1 MSSQKERNVA
11 AKQKT
16 SSHDVEWVPSICN
29 FCSTVCNVRVGVKTV
44 NGKKTAVK
52 IEGNANSPLNRGKT
66 CARGQAGLRQ
76 TYDESRLTT
85 PLIRV
90 PGSKRGEWNFRPA
103 SWEEATN
110 YFMQKLQEHQVQP
123 WEMAMVGGWS
133 SCVFYMPLALAFA
146 VAMQMPNIVAS
157 PMQQCVAAGHLGN
170 DMVTGNFNFHD
181 EVLADFENANYVI
194 FSMTNSGV
202 AAASTS
208 RLVRFAEAKKKGAK
222 VVVLDPRLSELAAK
236 ADEWLPIKPGTD
248 SAFYLAMIHVLLRKG
263 LYDSDFV
270 TKHTNMPFLAVEHQ
284 GMVVPMMESNEQ
296 GYPTAFWVLDQV
308 SGEVRKLPGYN
319 NTNTVDMDGK
329 NLLPALEVPKGFE
342 MNGQKPKTIFQYMI
356 EQTAKFTPA
365 WAAQETGIPAET
377 IERIAIEFGQT
388 RPSLI
393 DPGWHGARYEN
404 ILNTRRLQSIV
415 QALVGGIDVPGGWL
429 MSGEYKEKLM
439 HFLKNMKEGK
449 ETPVLGL
456 PGMQFPLQAAGMF
469 FDPNQWQHGHPSF
482 AMAHSMA
489 EKAAGR
495 TGVIFPAFS
504 DYGLEEAVDGKL
516 QFNGEPYQIKA
527 VLMNAANP
535 IRHYYPESRWKK
547 LLTHQNMG
555 VVVAID
561 IVPSDTAAYADV
573 ILPNMNYIERDEPFI
588 YGAGPSTDLAITTR
602 FSAVEPDP
610 NTKGT
615 ADILFNFA
623 MAFGGLDRYV
633 ETIAQLSGLSLDDIK
648 EEVGK
653 ATQGKQTFTQ
663 AIRNV
668 SFKHHAQT
676 LGTTP
681 EKLEKTLREKGVL
694 VIETGEKL
702 REHASVARQLPVPTP
717 SGRIEIYSLM
727 YAGFVM
733 QQGYQPNWDPGLVYI
748 PPHVNQERK
757 PNEFNF
763 TYGKTPTVSYA
774 STNSNNPIL
783 MALTKVKE
791 NEFMGLWIHP
801 SKATMMNI
809 KTGDTVTVENCLSG
823 QKAEIKAFVTE
834 MVRPDT
840 VYMSSSFGTENPLLK
855 NAVGAG
861 TALNKLIP
869 YMVEPIVSAF
879 RSQEFT
885 VRVTK

>member
-1 MSSQKERNVA
+1 MSSLKERNVA
-11 AKQKT
+11 AKQTT
-16 SSHDVEWVPSICN
+16 SSRDVEWVPSICN
-29 FCSTVCNVRVGVKTV
+29 FCSTVCNVRIGVKDV

-52 IEGNANSPLNRGKT
+52 IEGNPNSPLNRGKT

-76 TYDESRLTT
+76 TYDEGRLTT

-90 PGSKRGEWNFRPA
+90 EGSKRGEWNFRPA
-103 SWEEATN
+103 TWDEATN

-123 WEMAMVGGWS
+123 WEMAMAGGWT

-146 VAMQMPNIVAS
+146 FSMGMPNIIAS

-170 DMVTGNFNFHD
+170 DFVTGNFNYHD
-181 EVLADFENANYVI
+181 EVLADFENANYII

-208 RLVRFAEAKKKGAK
+208 RLVRFAEAKKRGAK
-222 VVVLDPRLSELAAK
+222 VIVLDPRLSELAAK

-248 SAFYLAMIHVLLRKG
+248 SAFFLAMIHVILRKG
-263 LYDSDFV
+263 LYDTDFI
-270 TKHTNMPFLAVEHQ
+270 TKHTNMPFLAIEHQ

-296 GYPTAFWVLDQV
+296 GYPTAFWVLDQI

-329 NLLPALEVPKGFE
+329 NLVPALEVPKGFE
-342 MNGQKPKTIFQYMI
+342 MNGQKPKTIFQYMMD
-356 EQTAKFTPA
+356 QTAKFTPA
-365 WAAQETGIPAET
+365 WAEQETGISAAT
-377 IERIAIEFGQT
+377 IEKIAVEFGQT
-388 RPSLI
+388 RPALI

-415 QALVGGIDVPGGWL
+415 QALVGGIDTTGGWL
-429 MSGEYKEKLM
+429 MSGEYREKLM
-439 HFLKNMKEGK
+439 HFVKNMQEGK
-449 ETPVLGL
+449 PTPVLSL
-456 PGMQFPLQAAGMF
+456 PGMQFPLTAAGKF
-469 FDPNQWQHGHPSF
+469 FDPSQWQHGHPSF

-489 EKAAGR
+489 EQAAGR

-516 QFNGEPYQIKA
+516 QFNGEPYRIKA
-527 VLMNAANP
+527 ILMNAANP
-535 IRHYYPESRWKK
+535 IRHFYPESRWKK
-547 LLTHQNMG
+547 ILTSPNVG
-555 VVVAID
+555 VIAAID

-573 ILPNMNYIERDEPFI
+573 ILPNQNYVERDEPFI
-588 YGAGPSTDLAITTR
+588 YGAGPATDLAITTR
-602 FSAVEPDP
+602 FSAVEPNP

-615 ADILFNFA
+615 ADILFGFA
-623 MAFGGLDRYV
+623 QAFGGLERFV
-633 ETIAQLSGLSLDDIK
+633 QTISEISGLDLNVLQ

-653 ATQGKQTFTQ
+653 AVKGQQNFTQ

-668 SFKHHAQT
+668 SFKHHATT
-676 LGTTP
+676 LGMTP
-681 EKLEKTLREKGVL
+681 EKLEQTLREKGVL
-694 VIETGEKL
+694 VVESADKL
-702 REHASVARQLPVPTP
+702 REHATIAKHLPVPTP

-727 YAGFVM
+727 LAGFVM

-757 PNEFNF
+757 PDEFNF
-763 TYGKTPTVSYA
+763 IYGKTPTVSYA

-791 NEFMGLWIHP
+791 NEFMGLWMNP
-801 SKATMMNI
+801 QKASMLNI
-809 KTGDTVTVENCLSG
+809 KTGDTVTVENLVSG
-823 QKAEIKAFVTE
+823 QKAQIKAFVTD

-840 VYMSSSFGTENPLLK
+840 VFMSSSFGTENPLLK
-855 NAVGAG
+855 NSVGVG
-861 TALNKLIP
+861 TALNKLVP
-869 YMVEPIVSAF
+869 YQVEPIVSAF